1 MLDFLDQY
9 PYLLPVF
16 IFFGR
21 LFDVTLGTLRVIFVS
36 KGEKNK
42 APIIG
47 FFEVLIWIIIISQIF
62 SRAND
67 WIAYLSF
74 AAGYASGSY
83 VGILIE
89 NRIAFGV
96 VLCRIYTQ
104 KNGMELVQSLN
115 RMNFGATMTRGE
127 GSQNEVHIIE
137 TVINRKQLRLLE
149 QLLTEFD
156 PNIFYVV
163 EDVRTKQNGIFAKK
177 KSFLSLWRIGK

>member
-1 MLDFLDQY
+1 MFDFLDQY
-9 PYLLPVF
+9 PYLLPIF

-21 LFDVTLGTLRVIFVS
+21 LCDVTLGTLRVIFVS

-115 RMNFGATMTRGE
+115 KMNFGATMTRGE

-137 TVINRKQLRLLE
+137 TVINRKQMRSLE

-177 KSFLSLWRIGK
+177 KSFLSQWRIGK